1 MERIENDCCG
11 CAVPAYPCIGNSCPL
26 RNARHYYC
34 DKCGNETILYHWDDR
49 QLCAECVIEQ
59 LDVVEGSEF

>member
-11 CAVPAYPCIGNSCPL
+11 CAVPAYPCTGSACPL

-34 DKCGNETILYHWDDR
+34 DECGNETTLYHWNDR
-49 QLCAECVIEQ
+49 QLCEKCVIEQ
-59 LDVVEGSEF
+59 LDVVEGSDY